1 LLAVFAGGLIVY
13 GVRRVDMALKI
24 GENELEARKLCPP
37 PPPLPHSNGGRFYRK
52 FWTKQLIAYF

>member
-13 GVRRVDMALKI
+13 GVQRVDIALKI
-24 GENELEARKLCPP
+24 GKNELGARKLCAL
-37 PPPLPHSNGGRFYRK
+37 PPLPPPQVRGDGK